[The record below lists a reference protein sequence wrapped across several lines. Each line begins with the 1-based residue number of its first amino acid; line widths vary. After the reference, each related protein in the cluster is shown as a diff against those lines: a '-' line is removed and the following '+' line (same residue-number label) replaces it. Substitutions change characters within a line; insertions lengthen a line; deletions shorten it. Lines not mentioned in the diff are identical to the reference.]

1 MASRDAFLNHIAQR
15 LGRTRGSKVP
25 QPKWLRQPW
34 DHLHQE
40 LDQEG
45 LVQQFKNQLLAL
57 KGEVIRVTSE
67 EHLPEVLLNWLSSS
81 EGKKI
86 VAWNHPS
93 PLGQM
98 VLQSLEQ
105 LDSSCDVTIW
115 SEKGDS
121 DSLILAAEQAD
132 IGIAIAEEG
141 ISETGSVVLYNRGNQ
156 GRLVSLLPPVF
167 VCILPAQAIVP
178 RITQV
183 LQQLKQKSNDYSC
196 INLITGPSRSADIEM
211 DLSIGVHGPGRIIV
225 FLVES

>member
-156 GRLVSLLPPVF
+156 AGWSAFFPLCLSVFFLLKQLFLVSHRF
-167 VCILPAQAIVP
+167 F
-178 RITQV
+178 
-183 LQQLKQKSNDYSC
+183 SS
-196 INLITGPSRSADIEM
+196 
-211 DLSIGVHGPGRIIV
+211 
-225 FLVES
+225 